1 MNELLIRKAEERD
14 IKEMTQLDQMCF
26 AMPWSEESFYDEI
39 VKNELA
45 YYVVAEIGQKVVGYV
60 GSWMILDEGHITHVA
75 VHPGFRKKGI
85 GHAMLSRLFEYCEEH
100 GVVSHTL
107 EVRPSNQAALTLYG
121 QFGFQEAGRRKA
133 YYENNGE
140 DALILWRRA
149 ENIFLKAQ

>member
-14 IKEMTQLDQMCF
+14 IKEMAELDQMCF

-45 YYVVAEIGQKVVGYV
+45 FYIVAEIEKKVVGYV

-75 VHPGFRKKGI
+75 VHPGYRKKGI
-85 GHAMLSRLFEYCEEH
+85 GHAMLSLLFDHCEKN
-100 GVVSHTL
+100 GIFSHTL

-121 QFGFQEAGRRKA
+121 QFGFKEAGRRKA

-149 ENIFLKAQ
+149 EDILLKAQ